1 MRLAERF
8 GCTTGTASTG
18 REAIEEARIAVFNER
33 FKELTEDERLIHFSA
48 TVLVTVAIALIT
60 NWQSNDAAAWKF
72 EKVNRGPH
80 FAPHEHA
87 NDTRASRIGCKTNE
101 RDALGVPL
109 ATAVLAGVLKYEIL
123 RDEPVRRTDTNA

>member
-1 MRLAERF
+1 MTPKL
-8 GCTTGTASTG
+8 G
-18 REAIEEARIAVFNER
+18 
-33 FKELTEDERLIHFSA
+33 
-48 TVLVTVAIALIT
+48 
-60 NWQSNDAAAWKF
+60 KF

-109 ATAVLAGVLKYEIL
+109 ATAVLAGVLKYESWATNQCDGLTQMREGATATNKVQSASATLPAI
-123 RDEPVRRTDTNA
+123 PVIDVGNGGLSTT